1 MWAFQSANFSYIGQN
16 YTSYKL
22 IIVLMMNLGHV
33 CASSLGGN
41 WVVFVSTLNYVI

>member
-16 YTSYKL
+16 CTSYEL
-22 IIVLMMNLGHV
+22 IIVLTMNLGHV
-33 CASSLGGN
+33 CGLLLGGS